1 MKIRITLWINLFKQ
15 LQRIS
20 TQGRQFLMES
30 KQSYYWRLAR
40 VIEKAAPFLIF
51 WTKQVLRLYILI
63 LLLKKAKTKTGNKSE
78 QSTLSLSVHN
88 FTRYAVEWGKIFTKD
103 WYIDYVNS
111 SQNSRAKQTH
121 KQKTIQLKNR
131 QKTGRDSS
139 QKRIFSW
146 QISRWKG
153 VQHHQSW
160 MKCKSKSQWELGVWD

>member
-1 MKIRITLWINLFKQ
+1 MHPPKWRTHLTVMKIRITLWINLFKQ

-88 FTRYAVEWGKIFTKD
+88 FTRYAVEWGKIFKHLVFPRP
-103 WYIDYVNS
+103 WSQFSKLNQQSLSLVVLKGS
-111 SQNSRAKQTH
+111 SSHWN
-121 KQKTIQLKNR
+121 
-131 QKTGRDSS
+131 
-139 QKRIFSW
+139 
-146 QISRWKG
+146 
-153 VQHHQSW
+153 
-160 MKCKSKSQWELGVWD
+160 